1 MENTGLGYDR
11 TYGSP
16 EAAWYNM
23 GQWWNN
29 VSGTTANNAFN
40 ANQAAIARQFESGEA
55 AKQRAWEEQM
65 SNTAYQ
71 RAAKDMEAAG
81 INPQTM
87 TGLNAGAGGASTPSG
102 SSASGASA
110 SSAGLGTGGFVG
122 GVVQGLLH
130 MFGMRLVLSK
140 GNFSSKA
147 VSKSYIKKLS

>member
-1 MENTGLGYDR
+1 MESTGLNFDPTR
-11 TYGSP
+11 NSFET
-16 EAAWYNM
+16 ALYNM
-23 GQWWNN
+23 GQTWNLA
-29 VSGTTANNAFN
+29 SGTTANNIFN
-40 ANQAAIARQFESGEA
+40 ANQARIARQFESDEA
-55 AKQRAWEEQM
+55 AKQRSWEEMM

-71 RAAKDMEAAG
+71 RAAKDMAAAG
-81 INPQTM
+81 INPASLS
-87 TGLNAGAGGASTPSG
+87 GLNAGAGGASTPSG
-102 SSASGASA
+102 TAASGASA